1 MLHYVENHLIPG
13 EKLVSKARLSKVLMV
28 KRIAASIVLLTVG
41 AIIASRANNAGILLV
56 CLPIA
61 AALVALKWLKIQQ
74 HELAVTNR
82 KIVAKAGLI
91 SRTVQECPL
100 DKIDTVTIQNNLV
113 GAMCGY
119 GTVVVK
125 AINGTFCYTHIVDAA
140 GFKDAIL
147 NAIGSVREE
156 EATMHAQRLAAVL
169 GGAALVQA

>member
-13 EKLVSKARLSKVLMV
+13 ESLVSKARLSKVLMV
-28 KRIAASIVLLTVG
+28 KRIAASIMLLTVG

-100 DKIDTVTIQNNLV
+100 DTESI
-113 GAMCGY
+113 M
-119 GTVVVK
+119 
-125 AINGTFCYTHIVDAA
+125 IVDV
-140 GFKDAIL
+140 FLRNPPTRKTFRFP
-147 NAIGSVREE
+147 NHV
-156 EATMHAQRLAAVL
+156 
-169 GGAALVQA
+169 